1 VAQRAVF
8 AAAAHITAIHAIDR
22 VDASNNTRI
31 LRREDQRSG
40 SSAEQAEDTEP
51 AFNGAA
57 IAGLS
62 ESEQSQFLE
71 VASQPEESIRRSS
84 EVERT
89 AAKAEP
95 NVRIEW
101 QCVEDGHARA
111 REAGLA

>member
-1 VAQRAVF
+1 VAQRALF
-8 AAAAHITAIHAIDR
+8 AAAAHITAIYAIDR
-22 VDASNNTRI
+22 LDASNNTRI
-31 LRREDQRSG
+31 FRREDQRPG
-40 SSAEQAEDTEP
+40 GSAEQAEDTKP
-51 AFNGAA
+51 AFDGAG

-62 ESEQSQFLE
+62 ESQHSQFLE
-71 VASQPEESIRRSS
+71 VASQSEEPIGSS

-101 QCVEDGHARA
+101 QCVGDGHARA